1 MAETLENKVLHAL
14 GQVIDHDSEQN
25 IVSLGLVKDIN
36 TDEGKVNC
44 VLEFK
49 EIDQKKNEKIFED
62 SKKAIDEIPGVTKI
76 NIVTTYHKKNN
87 NSDEQEPAID
97 NEIEKIP
104 STNVGTS
111 KIKYIIAVSS
121 AKGGVGKSTVSVN
134 LASAFKQIGLKV
146 CLLDADI
153 YGPSIPKMIGSKDK
167 PESDGKKIETIKK
180 YGLSTMSMGY
190 MVNDE
195 NPIIWRGLMVMK
207 AINEMIEKVNWGEAD
222 IMVIDMPPGTGD
234 VQLTLTQKLKLTGS
248 VLVSTPQDI
257 ALIDVV
263 RGLKMF
269 EKTNVPIYGIIE
281 NMSYFIAPDTGKEY
295 QLYGEGKTESI
306 AEKYDYEILAKIPH
320 DPLLM
325 EQCEKGHPLTDL
337 FPEHK
342 VSKVFIEM
350 AEDILKK
357 IKLNKLSDIT

>member
-14 GQVIDHDSEQN
+14 GQVIDHESDQN
-25 IVSLGLVKDIN
+25 IVSLGFVKDI
-36 TDEGKVNC
+36 TIDEGKVNC
-44 VLEFK
+44 VLEFN
-49 EIDQKKNEKIFED
+49 EINQKRNEKIFED
-62 SKKAIDEIPGVTKI
+62 SKKAINEIPGVTKI
-76 NIVTTYHKKNN
+76 NIVTTYHKDNADDVN
-87 NSDEQEPAID
+87 PD
-97 NEIEKIP
+97 NELEQKQADNI
-104 STNVGTS
+104 GTS
-111 KIKYIIAVSS
+111 RIKYIIAVSS

-134 LASAFKQIGLKV
+134 LASAFKHIGLKV

-153 YGPSIPKMIGSKDK
+153 YGPSLPKMIGSKDK

-222 IMVIDMPPGTGD
+222 IMIIDMPPGTGD

-295 QLYGEGKTESI
+295 QLYGESRTEEV
-306 AEKYDYEILAKIPH
+306 ANKYDYEILAKLPH

-325 EQCEKGHPLTDL
+325 EQCEKGHPLTDI

-342 VSKVFIEM
+342 VSQIFIGM
-350 AEDILKK
+350 AEDILKR
-357 IKLNKLSDIT
+357 IKLNKLSETT

>member
-14 GQVIDHDSEQN
+14 GQVIDDDSDQN
-25 IVSLGLVKDIN
+25 IVSLGLVKDI
-36 TDEGKVNC
+36 TTEEGKVNC
-44 VLEFK
+44 VLEFS

-62 SKKAIDEIPGVTKI
+62 SKKAINEIPGVTKI

-87 NSDEQEPAID
+87 EDSDDDTSISSELEQPQPE
-97 NEIEKIP
+97 
-104 STNVGTS
+104 SVGTS

-134 LASAFKQIGLKV
+134 LASAFKHIGLKV

-153 YGPSIPKMIGSKDK
+153 YGPSLPKMIGSKDK

-180 YGLSTMSMGY
+180 FGLSTMSMGY

-222 IMVIDMPPGTGD
+222 IMIIDMPPGTGD

-281 NMSYFIAPDTGKEY
+281 NMSYFVAPDTGKEY
-295 QLYGEGKTESI
+295 QLYGESKTEAI
-306 AEKYDYEILAKIPH
+306 AEKYDYELLAKIPH

-342 VSKVFIEM
+342 VSQMFIEM

-357 IKLNKLSDIT
+357 IKLNKLSETT

>member
-14 GQVIDHDSEQN
+14 GQVIDNKSEQN
-25 IVSLGLVKDIN
+25 IVSLGFVKYI
-36 TDEGKVNC
+36 TTEEGKVSC
-44 VLEFK
+44 VLEFN

-62 SKKAIDEIPGVTKI
+62 SKKAINEIPGVTKI

-87 NSDEQEPAID
+87 EDRDDDTSISSELEQPQPE
-97 NEIEKIP
+97 
-104 STNVGTS
+104 SVGTS

-134 LASAFKQIGLKV
+134 LASAFKHIGLKV

-153 YGPSIPKMIGSKDK
+153 YGPSLPKMIGSKDK

-180 YGLSTMSMGY
+180 FGLSTMSMGY

-222 IMVIDMPPGTGD
+222 IMIIDMPPGTGD

-281 NMSYFIAPDTGKEY
+281 NMSYFVAPDTGKEY
-295 QLYGEGKTESI
+295 QLYGESKTEAI
-306 AEKYDYEILAKIPH
+306 AEKYDYELLAKIPH

-342 VSKVFIEM
+342 VSQMFIEM

-357 IKLNKLSDIT
+357 FKLNKLSETT

>member
-14 GQVIDHDSEQN
+14 GQVIDHDSDQN
-25 IVSLGLVKDIN
+25 IVSLGFVKDI
-36 TDEGKVNC
+36 TVEEGKVNC
-44 VLEFK
+44 VLEFN
-49 EIDQKKNEKIFED
+49 EINQKRNEKIFED
-62 SKKAIDEIPGVTKI
+62 SKKAINEIPGVTKI
-76 NIVTTYHKKNN
+76 NIVTTYHKDN
-87 NSDEQEPAID
+87 DEDVTRD
-97 NEIEKIP
+97 NELEQDQAE
-104 STNVGTS
+104 NLGTS

-134 LASAFKQIGLKV
+134 LASAFKHIGLKV

-153 YGPSIPKMIGSKDK
+153 YGPSLPKMIGSKDK

-222 IMVIDMPPGTGD
+222 IMIIDMPPGTGD

-295 QLYGEGKTESI
+295 QLYGESRTEEV
-306 AEKYDYEILAKIPH
+306 ANKYDYEILAKLPH

-325 EQCEKGHPLTDL
+325 EQCEKGHPLTDI

-342 VSKVFIEM
+342 VSQIFIGM
-350 AEDILKK
+350 AEDILKR
-357 IKLNKLSDIT
+357 IKLNKLSETT

>member
-14 GQVIDHDSEQN
+14 GQVIDHESEQN
-25 IVSLGLVKDIN
+25 IVSLGFVKDI
-36 TDEGKVNC
+36 TIDEGKVNC
-44 VLEFK
+44 VLEFN
-49 EIDQKKNEKIFED
+49 EINQKRNEKIFED
-62 SKKAIDEIPGVTKI
+62 SKKAINEIPGVTKI
-76 NIVTTYHKKNN
+76 NIVTTYHKDNADDVN
-87 NSDEQEPAID
+87 PDNEFEQEQA
-97 NEIEKIP
+97 N
-104 STNVGTS
+104 NLGTS
-111 KIKYIIAVSS
+111 RIKYIIAVSS

-134 LASAFKQIGLKV
+134 LASAFKHIGLKV

-153 YGPSIPKMIGSKDK
+153 YGPSLPKMIGSKDK

-222 IMVIDMPPGTGD
+222 IMIIDMPPGTGD

-295 QLYGEGKTESI
+295 QLYGESKTEEV
-306 AEKYDYEILAKIPH
+306 ANKYDYEILAKLPH

-325 EQCEKGHPLTDL
+325 EQCEKGHPLTDI

-342 VSKVFIEM
+342 VSQIFIGM
-350 AEDILKK
+350 AEDILKR
-357 IKLNKLSDIT
+357 IKLNKLSETT

>member
-14 GQVIDHDSEQN
+14 GQVIDHESDQN
-25 IVSLGLVKDIN
+25 IVSLGFVKDI
-36 TDEGKVNC
+36 TIDEGKVNC
-44 VLEFK
+44 VLEFN
-49 EIDQKKNEKIFED
+49 EINQKRNEKIFED
-62 SKKAIDEIPGVTKI
+62 SKKAINEIPGVTKI
-76 NIVTTYHKKNN
+76 NIVTTYHKDNADDVN
-87 NSDEQEPAID
+87 PDNEFEQEQA
-97 NEIEKIP
+97 N
-104 STNVGTS
+104 NLGTS
-111 KIKYIIAVSS
+111 RIKYIIAVSS

-134 LASAFKQIGLKV
+134 LASAFKHIGLKV

-153 YGPSIPKMIGSKDK
+153 YGPSLPKMIGSKDK

-222 IMVIDMPPGTGD
+222 IMIIDMPPGTGD

-295 QLYGEGKTESI
+295 QLYGESRTEEV
-306 AEKYDYEILAKIPH
+306 ANKYDYEILAKLPH

-325 EQCEKGHPLTDL
+325 EQCEKGHPLTDI

-342 VSKVFIEM
+342 VSQIFIGM
-350 AEDILKK
+350 AEDILKR
-357 IKLNKLSDIT
+357 IKLNKLSETT

>member
-14 GQVIDHDSEQN
+14 GQVIDHESEQN
-25 IVSLGLVKDIN
+25 IVSLGFVKDI
-36 TDEGKVNC
+36 TIDEGKVNC
-44 VLEFK
+44 VLEFN
-49 EIDQKKNEKIFED
+49 EINQKRNEKIFED
-62 SKKAIDEIPGVTKI
+62 SKKAINEIPGVTKI
-76 NIVTTYHKKNN
+76 NIVTTYHKDNADDVN
-87 NSDEQEPAID
+87 PDNEFEQEQA
-97 NEIEKIP
+97 N
-104 STNVGTS
+104 NLGTS
-111 KIKYIIAVSS
+111 RIKYIIAVSS

-134 LASAFKQIGLKV
+134 LASAFKHIGLKV

-153 YGPSIPKMIGSKDK
+153 YGPSLPKMIGSKDK

-222 IMVIDMPPGTGD
+222 IMIIDMPPGTGD

-295 QLYGEGKTESI
+295 QLYGESRTEEV
-306 AEKYDYEILAKIPH
+306 ANKYDYEILAKLPH

-325 EQCEKGHPLTDL
+325 EQCEKGHPLTDI

-342 VSKVFIEM
+342 VSQIFIGM
-350 AEDILKK
+350 AEDILKR
-357 IKLNKLSDIT
+357 IKLNKLSETT

>member
-14 GQVIDHDSEQN
+14 GQVIDHDSDQN
-25 IVSLGLVKDIN
+25 IVSLGFVKDI
-36 TDEGKVNC
+36 TVEEGKVNC
-44 VLEFK
+44 VLEFN
-49 EIDQKKNEKIFED
+49 EINQKRNEKIFED
-62 SKKAIDEIPGVTKI
+62 SKKAINEIPGVTKI
-76 NIVTTYHKKNN
+76 NIVTTYHKDNVDDVN
-87 NSDEQEPAID
+87 PD
-97 NEIEKIP
+97 NELEQKQADNI
-104 STNVGTS
+104 GTS
-111 KIKYIIAVSS
+111 RIKYIIAVSS

-134 LASAFKQIGLKV
+134 LASAFKHIGLKV

-153 YGPSIPKMIGSKDK
+153 YGPSLPKMIGSKDK

-222 IMVIDMPPGTGD
+222 IMIIDMPPGTGD

-295 QLYGEGKTESI
+295 QLYGESRTEEV
-306 AEKYDYEILAKIPH
+306 ANKYDYEILAKLPH

-325 EQCEKGHPLTDL
+325 EQCEKGHPLTDI

-342 VSKVFIEM
+342 VSQIFIGM
-350 AEDILKK
+350 AEDILKR
-357 IKLNKLSDIT
+357 IKLNKLSETT

>member
-1 MAETLENKVLHAL
+1 MAETLKNKVLHAL
-14 GQVIDHDSEQN
+14 GQVIDHDSDQN
-25 IVSLGLVKDIN
+25 IVSLGFVKDI
-36 TDEGKVNC
+36 TVEEGKVNC
-44 VLEFK
+44 VLEFN
-49 EIDQKKNEKIFED
+49 EINQKRNEKIFED
-62 SKKAIDEIPGVTKI
+62 SKKAINEIPGVTKI
-76 NIVTTYHKKNN
+76 NIVTTYHKDN
-87 NSDEQEPAID
+87 DEDVTRD
-97 NEIEKIP
+97 NELEQDQAE
-104 STNVGTS
+104 NLGTS
-111 KIKYIIAVSS
+111 RIKYIIAVSS

-134 LASAFKQIGLKV
+134 LASAFKHIGLKV

-153 YGPSIPKMIGSKDK
+153 YGPSLPKMIGSKDK

-222 IMVIDMPPGTGD
+222 IMIIDMPPGTGD

-281 NMSYFIAPDTGKEY
+281 NMSYFVAPDTGKEY
-295 QLYGEGKTESI
+295 QLYGESRTEEV
-306 AEKYDYEILAKIPH
+306 ANKYDYEILAKLPH

-325 EQCEKGHPLTDL
+325 EQCEKGHPLTDI

-342 VSKVFIEM
+342 VSQIFIGM
-350 AEDILKK
+350 AEDILKR
-357 IKLNKLSDIT
+357 IKLNKLSETT

>member
-14 GQVIDHDSEQN
+14 GQVIDHDSDQN
-25 IVSLGLVKDIN
+25 IVSLGLVKDIK
-36 TDEGKVNC
+36 TEEGKVNC
-44 VLEFK
+44 VLEFN
-49 EIDQKKNEKIFED
+49 EINQKKNEKIFED
-62 SKKAIDEIPGVTKI
+62 SKKAINEIPGVTKI
-76 NIVTTYHKKNN
+76 NIVTTYHKKNDQEN
-87 NSDEQEPAID
+87 DSAQSINDELERPQANSM
-97 NEIEKIP
+97 
-104 STNVGTS
+104 GTS
-111 KIKYIIAVSS
+111 KIKYILAVSS

-134 LASAFKQIGLKV
+134 LASAFKKIGLKV
-146 CLLDADI
+146 CLFDADI
-153 YGPSIPKMIGSKDK
+153 YGPSLPKMIGSKDK
-167 PESDGKKIETIKK
+167 PESDGKKIETVKK
-180 YGLSTMSMGY
+180 FGLSTMSMGY

-248 VLVSTPQDI
+248 ILVSTPQDM

-269 EKTNVPIYGIIE
+269 EKTNVPIYGIVE

-295 QLYGEGKTESI
+295 QLYGDSKTE
-306 AEKYDYEILAKIPH
+306 AVANKYEYEILAKVPH

-342 VSKVFIEM
+342 VSQIFIDM

-357 IKLNKLSDIT
+357 IKLNKLSETT

>member
-25 IVSLGLVKDIN
+25 IVSLGLVRDI
-36 TDEGKVNC
+36 TTEEGKVSC
-44 VLEFK
+44 VLEFN
-49 EIDQKKNEKIFED
+49 EINQKKNEKIFED
-62 SKKAIDEIPGVTKI
+62 SKKAINEIPGVTKI

-87 NSDEQEPAID
+87 EDTDDEKSISNEPEQPQSENI
-97 NEIEKIP
+97 
-104 STNVGTS
+104 GTS

-134 LASAFKQIGLKV
+134 LASAFKQIG
-146 CLLDADI
+146 
-153 YGPSIPKMIGSKDK
+153 SKDK

-180 YGLSTMSMGY
+180 FGLSTMSMGY

-222 IMVIDMPPGTGD
+222 IMIIDMPPGTGD
-234 VQLTLTQKLKLTGS
+234 VQLTLTQKLKLTGT

-281 NMSYFIAPDTGKEY
+281 NMSYFVAPDTGKEY
-295 QLYGEGKTESI
+295 KLYGESKTEAI
-306 AEKYDYEILAKIPH
+306 AEKYEYELLAKIPH

-342 VSKVFIEM
+342 VSQMFIEM

-357 IKLNKLSDIT
+357 IKLNKLSETT

>member
-14 GQVIDHDSEQN
+14 GQVIDHESDQN
-25 IVSLGLVKDIN
+25 IVSLGFVKDI
-36 TDEGKVNC
+36 TIDEGKVNC
-44 VLEFK
+44 VLEFN
-49 EIDQKKNEKIFED
+49 EINQKRNEKIFED
-62 SKKAIDEIPGVTKI
+62 SKKAINEIPGVTKI
-76 NIVTTYHKKNN
+76 NIVTTYHKDNADDVN
-87 NSDEQEPAID
+87 PDNEFEQEQA
-97 NEIEKIP
+97 N
-104 STNVGTS
+104 NLGTS
-111 KIKYIIAVSS
+111 RIKYIIAVSS

-134 LASAFKQIGLKV
+134 LASAFKHIGLKV

-153 YGPSIPKMIGSKDK
+153 YGPSLPKMIGSKDK

-222 IMVIDMPPGTGD
+222 IMIIDMPPGTGD

-295 QLYGEGKTESI
+295 QLYGESKTEEV
-306 AEKYDYEILAKIPH
+306 ANKYDYEILAKLPH

-325 EQCEKGHPLTDL
+325 EQCEKGHPLTDI

-342 VSKVFIEM
+342 VSQIFIGM
-350 AEDILKK
+350 AEDILKR
-357 IKLNKLSDIT
+357 IKLNKLSETT

>member
-14 GQVIDHDSEQN
+14 GQVIDHESDQN
-25 IVSLGLVKDIN
+25 IVSLGFVKDI
-36 TDEGKVNC
+36 TIDEGKVNC
-44 VLEFK
+44 VLEFN
-49 EIDQKKNEKIFED
+49 EINQKRNEKIFED
-62 SKKAIDEIPGVTKI
+62 SKKAINEIPGVTKI
-76 NIVTTYHKKNN
+76 NIVTTYHKDNADDVN
-87 NSDEQEPAID
+87 PDTEFEQEQA
-97 NEIEKIP
+97 N
-104 STNVGTS
+104 NLGTS
-111 KIKYIIAVSS
+111 RIKYIIAVSS

-134 LASAFKQIGLKV
+134 LASAFKHIGLKV

-153 YGPSIPKMIGSKDK
+153 YGPSLPKMIGSKDK

-222 IMVIDMPPGTGD
+222 IMIIDMPPGTGD

-295 QLYGEGKTESI
+295 QLYGESRTEEV
-306 AEKYDYEILAKIPH
+306 ANKYDYEILAKLPH

-325 EQCEKGHPLTDL
+325 EQCEKGHPLTDI

-342 VSKVFIEM
+342 VSQIFIGM
-350 AEDILKK
+350 AEDILKR
-357 IKLNKLSDIT
+357 IKLNKLSETT

>member
-14 GQVIDHDSEQN
+14 GQVIDHKSEQN
-25 IVSLGLVKDIN
+25 IVSLGFVKDI
-36 TDEGKVNC
+36 TIDEGKVNC
-44 VLEFK
+44 VLEFN
-49 EIDQKKNEKIFED
+49 EINQKRNEKIFED
-62 SKKAIDEIPGVTKI
+62 SKKAINEIPGVTKI
-76 NIVTTYHKKNN
+76 NIVTTYHKDNADDVNLDKEL
-87 NSDEQEPAID
+87 EQEQ
-97 NEIEKIP
+97 
-104 STNVGTS
+104 TNNLGTS
-111 KIKYIIAVSS
+111 RIKYIIAVSS

-134 LASAFKQIGLKV
+134 LASAFKHIGLKV

-153 YGPSIPKMIGSKDK
+153 YGPSLPKMIGSKDK

-222 IMVIDMPPGTGD
+222 IMIIDMPPGTGD

-295 QLYGEGKTESI
+295 QLYGESRTEEV
-306 AEKYDYEILAKIPH
+306 ANKYDYEILAKLPH

-325 EQCEKGHPLTDL
+325 EQCEKGHPLTDI

-342 VSKVFIEM
+342 VSQIFIGM
-350 AEDILKK
+350 AEDILKR
-357 IKLNKLSDIT
+357 IKLNKLSETT

>member
-14 GQVIDHDSEQN
+14 GQVIDHDSDQN
-25 IVSLGLVKDIN
+25 IVSLGLVKDIT
-36 TDEGKVNC
+36 TDEGKVSC
-44 VLEFK
+44 VLEFN

-62 SKKAIDEIPGVTKI
+62 SKKAINEIPGVTKI

-87 NSDEQEPAID
+87 EDSNDDTSISSELEQPQPE
-97 NEIEKIP
+97 NM
-104 STNVGTS
+104 GTS

-134 LASAFKQIGLKV
+134 LASAFKHIGLKV

-153 YGPSIPKMIGSKDK
+153 YGPSVPKMIGSKHK

-222 IMVIDMPPGTGD
+222 IMIIDMPPGTGD
-234 VQLTLTQKLKLTGS
+234 VQLTLTQKINITGS
-248 VLVSTPQDI
+248 VLVSTPQDM

-269 EKTNVPIYGIIE
+269 EKVKVPIYGIIE
-281 NMSYFIAPDTGKEY
+281 NMSYFVAPDTGKEY
-295 QLYGEGKTESI
+295 QLYGESKTEAI
-306 AEKYDYEILAKIPH
+306 AEKYDYEILAKLPH

-342 VSKVFIEM
+342 VSQMFIEM

-357 IKLNKLSDIT
+357 IKLNKLSETT

>member
-14 GQVIDHDSEQN
+14 GQVIDHDSDKN
-25 IVSLGLVKDIN
+25 IVSLGLVKDIK
-36 TDEGKVNC
+36 TDEGKVSC
-44 VLEFK
+44 VLEFNQ
-49 EIDQKKNEKIFED
+49 IDQKKNEKIFED
-62 SKKAIDEIPGVTKI
+62 SKQAINEIPGVTKI

-87 NSDEQEPAID
+87 DENTETSVID
-97 NEIEKIP
+97 NEIEKTQP
-104 STNVGTS
+104 SQIGTS

-153 YGPSIPKMIGSKDK
+153 YGPSVPKMIGSKDK

-222 IMVIDMPPGTGD
+222 IMIIDMPPGTGD
-234 VQLTLTQKLKLTGS
+234 VQLTLSQKINITGS
-248 VLVSTPQDI
+248 VLVSTPQDM

-269 EKTNVPIYGIIE
+269 EKMKVPIYGIIE
-281 NMSYFIAPDTGKEY
+281 NMSYFVAPDTGKEY
-295 QLYGEGKTESI
+295 QLYGESKTKAI
-306 AEKYDYEILAKIPH
+306 AEKYDYEILAKLPH

-342 VSKVFIEM
+342 VSQIFIEM

-357 IKLNKLSDIT
+357 IKLNKLSETI

>member
-14 GQVIDHDSEQN
+14 GQVIDHESDQN
-25 IVSLGLVKDIN
+25 IVSLGFVKDI
-36 TDEGKVNC
+36 TIAEGKVNC
-44 VLEFK
+44 VLEFN
-49 EIDQKKNEKIFED
+49 EINQKRNEKIFED
-62 SKKAIDEIPGVTKI
+62 SKKAINEIPGVTKI
-76 NIVTTYHKKNN
+76 NIVTTYHKDNADDVN
-87 NSDEQEPAID
+87 PDNEFEQEQA
-97 NEIEKIP
+97 N
-104 STNVGTS
+104 NLGTS
-111 KIKYIIAVSS
+111 RIKYIIAVSS

-134 LASAFKQIGLKV
+134 LASAFKHIGLKV

-153 YGPSIPKMIGSKDK
+153 YGPSLPKMIGSKDK

-222 IMVIDMPPGTGD
+222 IMIIDMPPGTGD

-295 QLYGEGKTESI
+295 QLYGESRTEEV
-306 AEKYDYEILAKIPH
+306 ANKYDYEILAKLPH

-325 EQCEKGHPLTDL
+325 EQCEKGHPLTDI

-342 VSKVFIEM
+342 VSQIFIGM
-350 AEDILKK
+350 AEDILKR
-357 IKLNKLSDIT
+357 IKLNKLSETT

>member
-14 GQVIDHDSEQN
+14 GQVIDHDFDQN
-25 IVSLGLVKDIN
+25 IVALGLVKNI
-36 TDEGKVNC
+36 TTEEGKVNC
-44 VLEFK
+44 VLEFN
-49 EIDQKKNEKIFED
+49 EINQKKNEKIFED
-62 SKKAIDEIPGVTKI
+62 SKKAINEIPGVTKI

-87 NSDEQEPAID
+87 EDNDSTRTTHEGLEQPHLD
-97 NEIEKIP
+97 NI
-104 STNVGTS
+104 GTE
-111 KIKYIIAVSS
+111 KIKYILAVSS

-134 LASAFKQIGLKV
+134 LASAFKHIGLKV

-180 YGLSTMSMGY
+180 FGLSTMSMGY

-248 VLVSTPQDI
+248 ILVTTPQDM
-257 ALIDVV
+257 ALIDVI

-281 NMSYFIAPDTGKEY
+281 NMSFFIAPDTGKEY
-295 QLYGEGKTESI
+295 QLYGKSKTEAV
-306 AEKYDYEILAKIPH
+306 AEKYDYEILAKLPH
-320 DPLLM
+320 DTLLM
-325 EQCEKGHPLTDL
+325 EQCEKGNPLTNL

-342 VSKVFIEM
+342 VSQLFIEM

-357 IKLNKLSDIT
+357 IKLNKLSETT

>member
-14 GQVIDHDSEQN
+14 GQVIDHDSDQN
-25 IVSLGLVKDIN
+25 IVSQGLVKDIT
-36 TDEGKVNC
+36 TDEGKVSC
-44 VLEFK
+44 VLEFN

-62 SKKAIDEIPGVTKI
+62 SKKAINEIPGVTKI
-76 NIVTTYHKKNN
+76 NIVTTYHKKINEDIDDN
-87 NSDEQEPAID
+87 TSISSELEQPQPE
-97 NEIEKIP
+97 NM
-104 STNVGTS
+104 GTS

-134 LASAFKQIGLKV
+134 LASAFKHIGLKV

-153 YGPSIPKMIGSKDK
+153 YGPSVPKMIGSKDK

-222 IMVIDMPPGTGD
+222 IMIIDMPPGTGD
-234 VQLTLTQKLKLTGS
+234 VQLTLTQKINITGS
-248 VLVSTPQDI
+248 VLVSTPQDM

-269 EKTNVPIYGIIE
+269 EKVKVPIYGIIE
-281 NMSYFIAPDTGKEY
+281 NMSYFLAPDTGKEY
-295 QLYGEGKTESI
+295 QLYGESKTEAI
-306 AEKYDYEILAKIPH
+306 AEKYDYEILAKLPH

-342 VSKVFIEM
+342 VSQIFIEM

-357 IKLNKLSDIT
+357 IKLNKLSETN

>member
-14 GQVIDHDSEQN
+14 GQVIDHESDQN
-25 IVSLGLVKDIN
+25 IVSLGFVKDI
-36 TDEGKVNC
+36 TIDEGKVNC
-44 VLEFK
+44 VLEFN
-49 EIDQKKNEKIFED
+49 EINQKRNEKIFED
-62 SKKAIDEIPGVTKI
+62 SKKAINEIPGVTKI
-76 NIVTTYHKKNN
+76 NIVTTYHKDNADDVN
-87 NSDEQEPAID
+87 PDNEFEQEQA
-97 NEIEKIP
+97 N
-104 STNVGTS
+104 NLGTS
-111 KIKYIIAVSS
+111 RIKYIIAVSS

-134 LASAFKQIGLKV
+134 LASAFKHIGLKV

-153 YGPSIPKMIGSKDK
+153 YGPSLPKMIGSKDK

-222 IMVIDMPPGTGD
+222 IMIIDMPPGTGD

-295 QLYGEGKTESI
+295 QLYGESRTEEV
-306 AEKYDYEILAKIPH
+306 ANKYDYEILAKLPH

-325 EQCEKGHPLTDL
+325 EQCEKGHPLTDI

-342 VSKVFIEM
+342 VSQIFIGM
-350 AEDILKK
+350 AENILKR
-357 IKLNKLSDIT
+357 IKLNKLSETT

>member
-14 GQVIDHDSEQN
+14 GQVIDHDSDQN
-25 IVSLGLVKDIN
+25 IVSLGFVKDI
-36 TDEGKVNC
+36 TVEEGKVNC
-44 VLEFK
+44 VLEFN
-49 EIDQKKNEKIFED
+49 EINQKRNEKIFED
-62 SKKAIDEIPGVTKI
+62 SKKAINEIPGVTKI
-76 NIVTTYHKKNN
+76 NIVTTYHKDN
-87 NSDEQEPAID
+87 DEDVTRD
-97 NEIEKIP
+97 NDLEQDQAE
-104 STNVGTS
+104 NLGTS
-111 KIKYIIAVSS
+111 RIKYIIAVSS

-134 LASAFKQIGLKV
+134 LASAFKHIGLKV

-153 YGPSIPKMIGSKDK
+153 YGPSLPKMIGSKDK

-222 IMVIDMPPGTGD
+222 IMIIDMPPGTGD

-295 QLYGEGKTESI
+295 QLYGESRTEEV
-306 AEKYDYEILAKIPH
+306 ANKYDYEILAKLPH

-325 EQCEKGHPLTDL
+325 EQCEKGHPLTDI

-342 VSKVFIEM
+342 VSQIFIGM
-350 AEDILKK
+350 AEDILKR
-357 IKLNKLSDIT
+357 IKLNKLSETT

>member
-14 GQVIDHDSEQN
+14 GQVIDHESDQN
-25 IVSLGLVKDIN
+25 IVSLGFVKDI
-36 TDEGKVNC
+36 TIDEGKVNC
-44 VLEFK
+44 VLEFN
-49 EIDQKKNEKIFED
+49 EINQKRNEKIFED
-62 SKKAIDEIPGVTKI
+62 SKKAINEIPGVTKI
-76 NIVTTYHKKNN
+76 NIVTTYHKDNDDDEDVTLENEK
-87 NSDEQEPAID
+87 EQEQAE
-97 NEIEKIP
+97 NL
-104 STNVGTS
+104 GTS
-111 KIKYIIAVSS
+111 RIKYIIAVSS

-134 LASAFKQIGLKV
+134 LASAFKHIGLKV

-153 YGPSIPKMIGSKDK
+153 YGPSLPKMIGSKDK

-222 IMVIDMPPGTGD
+222 IMIIDMPPGTGD

-295 QLYGEGKTESI
+295 QLYGESRTEGVAS
-306 AEKYDYEILAKIPH
+306 KYDYEILAKLPH

-325 EQCEKGHPLTDL
+325 EQCEKGHPLTDI

-342 VSKVFIEM
+342 VSQIFIGM
-350 AEDILKK
+350 AEDILKR
-357 IKLNKLSDIT
+357 IKLNKLSEIT

>member
-14 GQVIDHDSEQN
+14 GQVIDHKSEQN
-25 IVSLGLVKDIN
+25 IVSLGFVKDI
-36 TDEGKVNC
+36 TIDEGKVNC
-44 VLEFK
+44 VLEFN
-49 EIDQKKNEKIFED
+49 EINQKRNEKIFED
-62 SKKAIDEIPGVTKI
+62 SKKAINEIPGVTKI
-76 NIVTTYHKKNN
+76 NIVTTYHKDNADDVN
-87 NSDEQEPAID
+87 PDNEVEQERA
-97 NEIEKIP
+97 N
-104 STNVGTS
+104 NLGTS
-111 KIKYIIAVSS
+111 RIKYIIAVSS

-134 LASAFKQIGLKV
+134 LASAFKHIGLKV

-153 YGPSIPKMIGSKDK
+153 YGPSLPKMIGSKDK

-222 IMVIDMPPGTGD
+222 IMIIDMPPGTGD

-295 QLYGEGKTESI
+295 QLYGESRTEEV
-306 AEKYDYEILAKIPH
+306 ANKYDYEILAKLPH

-325 EQCEKGHPLTDL
+325 EQCEKGHPLTDI

-342 VSKVFIEM
+342 VSQIFIGM
-350 AEDILKK
+350 AEDILKR
-357 IKLNKLSDIT
+357 IKLNKLSETT